1 MVRQATIDREP
12 DRTVTFEPSTDA
24 DHPLP
29 DGSIAEG
36 DTIEVDYESPRSDTG
51 RLTKTGT
58 VDGVEHFDGHV
69 DRVCL
74 SYTDDHGYDARFDP
88 SPHIR
93 PTLRT
98 APPNATTLG
107 DVVEVRIYHTA
118 RHATNT
124 GRRLVTDGGRTP
136 SSTRTCARC
145 DSDAVPGSR
154 FCDDHGRIATDGGY
168 PDDYDPSWV
177 DDRFARDTGPHA
189 DGGDVDRCE
198 LCRRYATSP
207 HDHAPTCAA
216 YEPVDAEPDAD
227 DTDLRHR
234 DHDTLRARLDALED
248 AKAHAVDA
256 GNTRQYRAIDERETA
271 VRAELVRRAITRER
285 AH

>member
-93 PTLRT
+93 PALRT

-107 DVVEVRIYHTA
+107 DVVEVRIYHAVGHVTD
-118 RHATNT
+118 T
-124 GRRLVTDGGRTP
+124 GRRLV
-136 SSTRTCARC
+136 
-145 DSDAVPGSR
+145 
-154 FCDDHGRIATDGGY
+154 TDGGY

-177 DDRFARDTGPHA
+177 DDRFARDTGPHV
-189 DGGDVDRCE
+189 GGADVDRCE
-198 LCRRYATSP
+198 LCKRYATSP

-216 YEPVDAEPDAD
+216 YEPVDAEPDAT